1 MAQEFASSMNEND
14 DAASQDFSLRLSDED
29 GAALDALIDAQL
41 EVHRVPAELRDR
53 AAKIGLLLGLLA
65 SDSVADSALCDVTLQ
80 RILRER
86 GIETTGASL
95 RLSSMDE
102 EAVDAMVLAK
112 FDVAGTPG
120 SLQERAGRVAAIGEL
135 LVENRE
141 QSPIDLVAR
150 TMAKIE
156 TSEAK
161 LAPISI
167 DRGGVFARWK
177 IGDLV
182 GVAAALVVCT
192 AVAWPIISAS
202 RANSTKVACQSN
214 MQTVAHAMGAYAKSF
229 RDDMPMATASMGG
242 TWWDVGSD
250 AATSNSANLFTLAR
264 AGFAKVQD
272 LACPGNPHAL
282 VHERDPGS
290 KDWKNLDEI
299 SYSYQIMFGPHRPMW
314 NHPSSMVVVADR
326 SPVVLRAVRNEA
338 IFPEE
343 SSPNH
348 KGYGQDAL
356 FVDGHVE
363 WLKTPVLQNGDN
375 IWLPRPI
382 EEVIRRVRA
391 GETSGILRG
400 TETPAANDVVLGP

>member
-1 MAQEFASSMNEND
+1 MAEEFANSMDAND
-14 DAASQDFSLRLSDED
+14 ETASQDFSLRLSDED
-29 GAALDALIDAQL
+29 GAALDALFDAQL

-53 AAKIGLLLGLLA
+53 AAKIGQILGLLA
-65 SDSVADSALCDVTLQ
+65 SDSSADSLLCDVTLQ
-80 RILRER
+80 RILREKN
-86 GIETTGASL
+86 IETAGANP

-102 EAVDAMVLAK
+102 EAVDALVLAR
-112 FDVAGTPG
+112 FDVSGTPG
-120 SLQERAGRVAAIGEL
+120 ALQARAGKVAAIGEL

-141 QSPIDLVAR
+141 SSPVDLVAR

-156 TSEAK
+156 SSEAK

-167 DRGGVFARWK
+167 DRSGVFARWK

-202 RANSTKVACQSN
+202 RANSVKTLCQSN

-229 RDDMPMATASMGG
+229 RDDMPMATASLGG
-242 TWWDVGSD
+242 QWWDVGSD

-264 AGFAKVQD
+264 TGFAKVQD
-272 LACPGNPHAL
+272 MACPGNPHAL
-282 VHERDPGS
+282 VHDRDPGS

-400 TETPAANDVVLGP
+400 TETPAANDVFLGP